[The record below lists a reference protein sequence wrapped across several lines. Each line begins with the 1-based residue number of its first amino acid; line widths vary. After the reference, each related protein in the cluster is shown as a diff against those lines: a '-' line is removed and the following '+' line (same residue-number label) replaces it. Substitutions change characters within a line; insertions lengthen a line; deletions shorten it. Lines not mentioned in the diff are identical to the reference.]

1 MKDDFSIEEHFT
13 YTEFIRVVYFQ
24 LFRIRIMRLVIGV
37 GIIAGVLGMVSA
49 LLNPVSFKNNTAN
62 VIVQFLMPPIFLFAF
77 FTFFIFIGTGLMRI
91 IKPGI
96 FKPVV
101 VQFNHW
107 GMIRRGKITYE
118 LPWNKIRSYKE
129 TKRFIFLFNAENPNI
144 IHTVQKRMFSDP
156 YESGQ
161 FVAFVSQKITSLKDH
176 T

>member
-24 LFRIRIMRLVIGV
+24 LFRTRIMRLVIGV
-37 GIIAGVLGMVSA
+37 VIIASILGVISA

-62 VIVQFLMPPIFLFAF
+62 LIVQFLMPPIFLFAF
-77 FTFFIFIGTGLMRI
+77 FTFVIYIGTALMRI

-107 GMIRRGKITYE
+107 GMIRRGKIIYE
-118 LPWNKIRSYKE
+118 LPWNKIRGYKE
-129 TKRFIFLFNAENPNI
+129 TKRFIFLYNAENPNI
-144 IHTVQKRMFSDP
+144 IHTVQKRMFRDQ
-156 YESGQ
+156 YEAGQ
-161 FVAFVSQKITSLKDH
+161 FVSFVSQKINSLNDH